1 VKLAIA
7 TVLALA
13 GTVHADPDPARC
25 AQGVELAR
33 SDLARAALYLEG
45 CTGDAEVRA
54 AADVATKLRASQLST
69 LTVSA
74 GAEPVAFETDAMP
87 GEALA
92 TPATIWV
99 KAGTYKIR
107 ANGGELA
114 ATVAAHSRSMIVLSP
129 AAKPVTTDPNK
140 VGVANFNDEPT
151 DPPVV
156 GPPPAQK
163 HPSLLP
169 CKYDGCETHDGEQL
183 VDPLAYVE
191 DRGPQHPATMRFGV
205 RLGIASS
212 GSLSPSFAAAARL
225 ALPWDAFALA
235 LRLDGSE
242 RGASDAAYK
251 ELGFSAGVARAIAA
265 PDAGWLSLA
274 AAIRGDARTG
284 MPMDVPRA
292 GIGATAE
299 LELALRR
306 VPVTL
311 GARYEQGLSELH
323 DHAIVVELGVDWR
336 LFN

>member
-1 VKLAIA
+1 MKLAIV

-13 GTVHADPDPARC
+13 GTAHADPARC
-25 AQGVELAR
+25 ARGLELAK
-33 SDLARAALYLEG
+33 SDLPRAALYLEG
-45 CTGDAEVRA
+45 CTGAAEERA
-54 AADVATKLRASQLST
+54 AAEVATKLRASELST
-69 LTVSA
+69 LTVTA
-74 GAEPVAFETDAMP
+74 GTEPVPFATDALP
-87 GEALA
+87 GEPLA
-92 TPATIWV
+92 TPASIWV

-107 ANGGELA
+107 VVGTETEIT
-114 ATVAAHSRSMIVLSP
+114 ATVAARSRSMLVLTAP
-129 AAKPVTTDPNK
+129 AKPSVEPRQQ
-140 VGVANFNDEPT
+140 VANFNDEPT

-169 CKYDGCETHDGEQL
+169 CRYDGCETHDGEQL
-183 VDPLAYVE
+183 VDPLAAVE
-191 DRGPQHPATMRFGV
+191 DRGPQHPATMRFGL
-205 RLGIASS
+205 RLGVASS
-212 GSLSPSFAAAARL
+212 GSLSPSVAAAARL
-225 ALPWDAFALA
+225 SLPWDAFAVA

-242 RGASDAAYK
+242 RGASDATYK
-251 ELGFSAGVARAIAA
+251 ELGLSAGLARMIAA
-265 PDAGWLSLA
+265 PDVGWLSLA
-274 AAIRGDARTG
+274 AAVRGQARAG
-284 MPMDVPRA
+284 APMEVARA

>member
-1 VKLAIA
+1 MKLAIV

-13 GTVHADPDPARC
+13 GTAYADPARC
-25 AQGVELAR
+25 ARGLELAK
-33 SDLARAALYLEG
+33 SDLARAALYLDG
-45 CTGDAEVRA
+45 CPGDAEERA
-54 AADVATKLRASQLST
+54 AADVATRLRASELST

-99 KAGTYKIR
+99 KAGTYKLR
-107 ANGGELA
+107 ANGGELVT
-114 ATVAAHSRSMIVLSP
+114 TVAAHSRSMVVLSA
-129 AAKPVTTDPNK
+129 AAKPVVADPK

-169 CKYDGCETHDGEQL
+169 CRYDGCETHGGEQL
-183 VDPLAYVE
+183 VDPLATVE
-191 DRGPQHPATMRFGV
+191 DLGPQRPATMRLGLRV
-205 RLGIASS
+205 GIASS
-212 GSLSPSFAAAARL
+212 ASLSPSFAAAARL
-225 ALPWDAFALA
+225 ALPWHAIALA

-242 RGASDAAYK
+242 RGATDATYE
-251 ELGFSAGVARAIAA
+251 ELGFSAGLAHVLVA

-274 AAIRGDARTG
+274 VAVRGQARVG
-284 MPMDVPRA
+284 APMDVPHA
-292 GIGATAE
+292 GVGATAE

-306 VPVTL
+306 LPVTL

-323 DHAIVVELGVDWR
+323 AHAIVVELGVDWR
-336 LFN
+336 FFN